1 MTPDEL
7 VDEGLRFKE
16 EGNEFFK
23 QGFYPKALASYHK
36 VFTHVAG
43 LAKSDTPKSPTEG
56 LPAADRVQNS
66 FTVPAHRVDEVLALK
81 QSTRLNMAACYLKQ
95 EKYSKA
101 VDAATESLNLC
112 ESAKGLFR
120 RGQALLLLNSL
131 EECRLD
137 LDAALALQPKDPGI
151 IAEIRK
157 LEAAEKKQVAKEKKL
172 YAGFFEKLQNDDA
185 AELAVPLVPL
195 ATVAARGREQSPE
208 DEAPPTPK
216 GKVPKPPAELLR
228 DETANYHQ
236 AANPPLGAMLQ
247 QMQEQNSTEVEV
259 CDGMTG

>member
-23 QGFYPKALASYHK
+23 QGSYPKALASYHK

-43 LAKSDTPKSPTEG
+43 LAKSDSKSPKSPEEG
-56 LPAADRVQNS
+56 GSPERAQNS
-66 FTVPAHRVDEVLALK
+66 FTIPAHRVDEVLALK

-101 VDAATESLNLC
+101 VDAASESLTLG
-112 ESAKGLFR
+112 ESAKGHFR
-120 RGQALLLLNSL
+120 RGQALLLLNNL
-131 EECRLD
+131 EEARLD
-137 LDAALALQPKDPGI
+137 LDAALALSQTDPAI

-172 YAGFFEKLQNDDA
+172 YAGFFQKLQTDDA
-185 AELAVPLVPL
+185 AEPAVPPVPL
-195 ATVAARGREQSPE
+195 ATVARREQSPE
-208 DEAPPTPK
+208 DEAPPTP
-216 GKVPKPPAELLR
+216 KVPKPPAELLR
-228 DETANYHQ
+228 DETAEFNP
-236 AANPPLGAMLQ
+236 AALNPPLGAVLQ
-247 QMQEQNSTEVEV
+247 QMQANA
-259 CDGMTG
+259 